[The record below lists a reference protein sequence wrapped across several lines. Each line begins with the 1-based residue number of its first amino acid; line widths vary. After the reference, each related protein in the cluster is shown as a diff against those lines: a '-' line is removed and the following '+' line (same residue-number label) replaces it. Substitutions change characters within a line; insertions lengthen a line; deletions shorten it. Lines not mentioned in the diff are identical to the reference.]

1 MRCIFLFFLIFI
13 YTVSSTTINDTN
25 LMNNQ
30 NNSLNITEIKSDI
43 LNIKSELSTLMS
55 EIKSDITNIKSELST
70 FKSEIKI
77 IFENDAKLKKEEVID
92 ISINKNYITVDD
104 LTFYLVFIIVI
115 FVIFNN

>member
-25 LMNNQ
+25 LI